1 MNTFDK
7 MKNDKEID
15 AHTEIQ
21 KSLNKKEDSERFLE
35 IIASEYLGVYI
46 VNRKTGLFRNVIEP
60 DLFHRI
66 IKGKDGLFVEAMR
79 VYKDLYVKEDC
90 YSTINFLLDLD
101 NVYEILES
109 EEEINVSYTKKDGSV
124 IDLQIKP
131 YSNKENDKDL
141 SIWIY
146 KNENQNN
153 KKREYERQKQLSDA
167 LKLAKKT
174 NDQLKEAIHLA
185 KTEKRTLEKLCT
197 DFVSMYAVEVNTG
210 KFEILKLEPTTNARI
225 LVDKENYQNF
235 NAYVKDYCDKY
246 VIEEDKKS
254 FEEWFSC
261 ENLKERLS
269 TEDRILFY
277 YQSNPNKGGKKFFEA
292 QAVKSY
298 VDDAEF
304 NVFIGLRYI
313 DDLIMEEKQK
323 QKILQDALDEANL
336 KNEIISAI
344 GKTYQYI
351 SRIDLENNYYE
362 ELTGLNEFHLENN
375 KKGNP
380 SENAR
385 VMCEKR
391 VAKEYQEGFKKFT
404 DMSTLAGR
412 LQDKEMIDY
421 EYQVNDGDW
430 HIMWFIVKKRDS
442 FGRVTHV
449 LCTIRSISKRK
460 REEQKL
466 MLLADEA
473 RKDAAMKTRFLSN
486 MSHDIRTPMNGII
499 GLLDKANR
507 YPNDLDVQ
515 KECRTKIMDL
525 SQSLVVMVNDILEI
539 NKLEADENSDLYT
552 SFDIAELLRMV
563 NEDAQ
568 LKADKKRINYVVDWG
583 NGVYSHRYL
592 LGNPYYCRRIL
603 QILADNAIK
612 FSEEGSDIHVW
623 INEEMVDDE
632 HSYFTF
638 VCQDQG
644 IGMDEEFI
652 SHAFEIFSQEKETNR
667 TNYEGSG
674 LGLAIAKKM
683 ADRMNGEITLES
695 EKGKGTK
702 ASFRVLFTLDKKGDE
717 ISGEKDIDISLEGI
731 RILVAEDNMMNV
743 EIIKFILEENNILVE
758 IAENGEKAVSMF
770 KDSSEG
776 YYDVILMDILMP
788 VMNGL
793 DATRKIRTLNRND
806 SKIVPII
813 AMSANTF
820 ADDIMR
826 SYIAGVDYYLAK
838 PIGAEKVITTIKKYL
853 SKKKASQS

>member
-1 MNTFDK
+1 MKTHNK

-15 AHTEIQ
+15 TSTDIRDAFNE
-21 KSLNKKEDSERFLE
+21 KVSSEKLLKL
-35 IIASEYLGVYI
+35 IAPEYLGVYI
-46 VNRKTGLFRNVIEP
+46 VNRKTGLSRDIIGPDYFRKIVK
-60 DLFHRI
+60 D
-66 IKGKDGLFVEAMR
+66 KDGLYVDAMR
-79 VYKDLYVKEDC
+79 EYKDLYVKEDC
-90 YSTINFLLDLD
+90 YSTIDFVLDLD
-101 NVYEILES
+101 YVFKILES
-109 EEEINVSYTKKDGSV
+109 GEEINVSYAKKDDSV

-131 YSNKENDKDL
+131 YSNNEIDKDL

-146 KNENQNN
+146 KNAKINN
-153 KKREYERQKQLSDA
+153 RNREYERQKQLSDA
-167 LKLAKKT
+167 LNLAKKT
-174 NDQLKEAIHLA
+174 NDQLKEAIHHA
-185 KTEKRTLEKLCT
+185 KTEKRTFEKLCM

-210 KFEILKLEPTTNARI
+210 NFEILKLESNTNAKV

-235 NAYVKDYCDKY
+235 NAYVKDYCDNY
-246 VIEEDKKS
+246 VIEEDKKA
-254 FEEWFSC
+254 C
-261 ENLKERLS
+261 ENWFDCANLKDRLS
-269 TEDRILFY
+269 TEDRVLFY
-277 YQSNPNKGGKKFFEA
+277 YQSIPNKGGKKFFEA

-298 VDDAEF
+298 VDESEF

-313 DDLIMEEKQK
+313 DDLIIEEKQK

-351 SRIDLENNYYE
+351 SRIDLINNYYE
-362 ELTGLNEFHLENN
+362 EITGLDEFHIGN

-385 VMCEKR
+385 LMCEKR
-391 VAKEYQEGFKKFT
+391 VSKEYQEGFMKFT
-404 DMSTLAGR
+404 DMTTLAER

-442 FGRVTHV
+442 FGNVTHV
-449 LCTIRSISKRK
+449 LCTIRSISKSK

-473 RKDAAMKTRFLSN
+473 RQDAAMKTRFLSN

-499 GLLDKANR
+499 GLIDKANR
-507 YPNDLDVQ
+507 YPDDLEVQ
-515 KECRTKIMDL
+515 KECRNKIMEQ
-525 SQSLVVMVNDILEI
+525 SQSLVLMVNDILEI
-539 NKLEADENSDLYT
+539 NKLETDKNSNLHI
-552 SFDIAELLRMV
+552 SFDITEVLRMV

-568 LKADKKRINYVVDWG
+568 RKANKKHINYIVDWG
-583 NGVYSHRYL
+583 KGDYSHSYL

-623 INEEMVDDE
+623 INEESVDDT

-638 VCQDQG
+638 NCQDHG
-644 IGMDEEFI
+644 IGMDEDFI
-652 SHAFEIFSQEKETNR
+652 DHAFEIFTQEKETNR

-683 ADRMNGEITLES
+683 AERMNGEIKLES
-695 EKGKGTK
+695 KKGEGTK
-702 ASFRVLFTLDKKGDE
+702 ASFRVLLTLDKE
-717 ISGEKDIDISLEGI
+717 GEGIVEENNVDISLDGK
-731 RILVAEDNMMNV
+731 RALVVEDNMMNV

-758 IAENGEKAVSMF
+758 YAENGAQATSMF
-770 KDSSEG
+770 ENSSEG

-793 DATRKIRTLNRND
+793 DATRKIRTFNRED
-806 SKIVPII
+806 SKTVPII

-826 SYIAGVDYYLAK
+826 SYIAGVDFYLTK
-838 PIGAEKVITTIKKYL
+838 PISAEKVISTIKRIWQ
-853 SKKKASQS
+853 KKASHD